1 MQESK
6 CKVIVIT
13 NQKGGVGK
21 TTTIFNLSLSALEM
35 PMQYNNGVT
44 MELVSYGVISQA
56 GWKNW
61 QKPKKII

>member
-21 TTTIFNLSLSALEM
+21 ITTIFNLSLSALEM
-35 PMQYNNGVT
+35 PIQYNNGVK

-56 GWKNW
+56 GWKKIDRNL
-61 QKPKKII
+61 KK

>member
-6 CKVIVIT
+6 CRVIVIT

-21 TTTIFNLSLSALEM
+21 ITTIFNLSLSALEM
-35 PMQYNNGVT
+35 PIQYNNGVK

-56 GWKNW
+56 GWK
-61 QKPKKII
+61 KLTET